1 MFFRFKNI
9 PVKLCA
15 SFAKD
20 KCFAAL
26 RQSLDDLGIKW
37 PMNIN
42 GSGDGNSFL
51 TARKMDN
58 IFFHPDRFERIPSRG
73 C

>member
-1 MFFRFKNI
+1 MSFLFKNV

-20 KCFAAL
+20 KCFTAL

-37 PMNIN
+37 SLNIN
-42 GSGDGNSFL
+42 GSGDGDNFF
-51 TARKMDN
+51 TVWKMDN
-58 IFFHPDRFERIPSRG
+58 IFFHPRQV
-73 C
+73 